1 MTTKITGIVLLV
13 LSALIMM
20 GTVNQVPAVM
30 QLAGDSAYDGGYIA
44 GRIIGIVVF
53 IALAV
58 FLFIKGR
65 KMVRQS
71 QP

>member
-1 MTTKITGIVLLV
+1 MV
-13 LSALIMM
+13 LSALILM
-20 GTVNQVPAVM
+20 GTINQVPVVM
-30 QLAGDSAYDGGYIA
+30 GLASNSAYDMGYIA

-71 QP
+71 QA